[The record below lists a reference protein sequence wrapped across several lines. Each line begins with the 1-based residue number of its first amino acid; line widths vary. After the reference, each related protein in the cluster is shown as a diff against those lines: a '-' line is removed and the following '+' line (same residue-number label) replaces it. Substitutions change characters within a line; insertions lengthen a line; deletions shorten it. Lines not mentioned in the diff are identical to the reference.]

1 MFASAKRRSSREG
14 PRPAVRFTSHGDDRQ
29 KRNRRGRAELPHHRD
44 APRAEARRTRYDLRS
59 AEAQAR
65 PCEGEVMPSRSATEE
80 DLRNLP
86 ALIVVFG
93 KRPAPKPTPP
103 PQKEKK

>member
-1 MFASAKRRSSREG
+1 
-14 PRPAVRFTSHGDDRQ
+14 
-29 KRNRRGRAELPHHRD
+29 
-44 APRAEARRTRYDLRS
+44 
-59 AEAQAR
+59 
-65 PCEGEVMPSRSATEE
+65 MPSRSATEE